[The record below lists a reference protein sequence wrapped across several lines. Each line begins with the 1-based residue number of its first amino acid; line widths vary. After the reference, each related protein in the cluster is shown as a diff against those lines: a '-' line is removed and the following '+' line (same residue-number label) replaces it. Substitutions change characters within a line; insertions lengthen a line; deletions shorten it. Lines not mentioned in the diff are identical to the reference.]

1 MSDLLLGIDLGT
13 TSVKAGVFAPDGTQL
28 AGFAESYPTRRP
40 ASGICEQDPADW
52 IRLIDSA
59 TDQFRAS
66 GLINSVRCGALTS
79 QVNTHAFV
87 DQTGT
92 PLRPAILWQDTR
104 ATLEARELN
113 AKMTDAEKIAL
124 LGAPIPIDA
133 SHLLARMLWVK
144 RHEPEIWDKTAHVLL
159 PKDYA
164 LLHLTGE
171 LATDAL
177 SNIGLVG
184 QDGNYAS
191 KILDLVPGAMERMA
205 QLRAMTSVVGNSR
218 DGVPLSNAT
227 MDGWVGLV
235 GAGAC
240 RENAFA
246 YLSGTSEILG
256 LSCRTVTQ
264 KPGIVVFAEAKGLR
278 IHAGPTQSGGAS
290 QQWFCDVAGL
300 TIPEMA
306 KMVQDKPLSRAPLYL
321 PQLAGERAPI
331 WNADLRGA
339 FLGLEAGMQTADFA
353 RAVYEGVA

>member
-13 TSVKAGVFAPDGTQL
+13 TSVKAGVFVPDGTQL

-59 TDQFRAS
+59 MDQFRAS

-113 AKMTDAEKIAL
+113 ARMTDAEKIAL

-133 SHLLARMLWVK
+133 SNLLARMLWVK

-205 QLRAMTSVVGNSR
+205 QLRAMTSVVGNS
-218 DGVPLSNAT
+218 GAGFPLANAT

-264 KPGIVVFAEAKGLR
+264 KPGIVVFAEAQGPAYTCRANAVRWRIATMVLR
-278 IHAGPTQSGGAS
+278 CCGAHYPRDG
-290 QQWFCDVAGL
+290 QNG
-300 TIPEMA
+300 
-306 KMVQDKPLSRAPLYL
+306 SRQTLVPGSAV
-321 PQLAGERAPI
+321 LAAIGRRTR
-331 WNADLRGA
+331 ADLECGSARCVTGA
-339 FLGLEAGMQTADFA
+339 GGRHANG
-353 RAVYEGVA
+353 